1 VLPGKKY
8 TPDDVLP
15 ILARRAWLILALLAL
30 SLAGTTAVSR
40 KLPDKYR
47 SETLIMVVPQ
57 RVPDAYVKAAID
69 SMEDRLQ
76 TISQHILSRSRLERI
91 IVDLGLYAQLR
102 RTEAM
107 EDVVQRMR
115 RDIDIPPIAKADTSF
130 RVTYV
135 SRDAKTAQEVTTR
148 LASLFIEENMRE
160 RENLAEDTNQFLDS
174 QLEDARRRLIENE
187 KKLESY
193 RRQYSG
199 QLPSQAPTN
208 LQAIQNTQQQLQSLS
223 DAMNREREHRL
234 LVERQ
239 LVDLESPDPVVAAT
253 SRPAAPTA
261 ANPASPGEPEPTA
274 QQLEAARARL
284 QLLETRLKPDHPDLR
299 MLQRTIRD
307 LEAKQQTEL
316 KRLGSPEP
324 LPEKPPT
331 PAEILRDRRIREL
344 KDQIAQIDR
353 DLAEKRAQETRLQA
367 VAASYQAKLDAVP
380 TRESELVELTRDYTT
395 VQATYQNLL
404 AKREEAGLAANLQRR
419 NIGEQFKI
427 LDPARVPERPFSPNR
442 VLIYL
447 GGAGGGLFLG
457 LLLTAFL
464 EYRDSTLKS
473 AADITRLFRLPVL
486 AIVPIMISSDERRR
500 RRRRVLL
507 AGIAGVVVLVAGSAA
522 GFLLWGG
529 RF

>member
-1 VLPGKKY
+1 MLPGKQY
-8 TPDDVLP
+8 TLEDVLP
-15 ILARRAWLILALLAL
+15 VLARRKWLIIGLFAICM
-30 SLAGTTAVSR
+30 AGTAAVSR
-40 KLPDKYR
+40 TLADKYR
-47 SETLIMVVPQ
+47 SETLIMIVPQ
-57 RVPDAYVKAAID
+57 RVPDAYVRAAVD

-91 IVDLGLYAQLR
+91 IVDLGLYEELR
-102 RTEAM
+102 RTEVM

-253 SRPAAPTA
+253 TMPAPTPAAGGLPD
-261 ANPASPGEPEPTA
+261 EPTA
-274 QQLEAARARL
+274 LQLEAARARL
-284 QLLETRLKPDHPDLR
+284 RLLETRLKPDHPDLR

-307 LEAKQQTEL
+307 LEAKRQTEL
-316 KRLGSPEP
+316 EGSAVPEP
-324 LPEKPPT
+324 VPEKPLT
-331 PAEILRDRRIREL
+331 PAEVIRGRRIREL

-367 VAASYQAKLDAVP
+367 IAASYQAKLEAVP

-447 GGAGGGLFLG
+447 GGAAGGLALG
-457 LLLTAFL
+457 LLLTALL
-464 EYRDSTLKS
+464 EFRDSTLKCE
-473 AADITRLFRLPVL
+473 ADITRLFRLPVL
-486 AIVPIMISSDERRR
+486 AMVPMMISSDERRT

-507 AGIAGVVVLVAGSAA
+507 AGIAGVVLVAGSAA
-522 GFLLWGG
+522 GFLWLGG
-529 RF
+529 RL

>member
-8 TPDDVLP
+8 TPEDILQ
-15 ILARRAWLILALLAL
+15 ILARRAWLIAGLFAICM
-30 SLAGTTAVSR
+30 AGTAAVSR
-40 KLPDKYR
+40 ALVDKYR

-57 RVPDAYVKAAID
+57 RVPDAYVKAAVD

-91 IVDLGLYAQLR
+91 IVDLNLYEDLR
-102 RTEAM
+102 QTEVM

-115 RDIDIPPIAKADTSF
+115 RDIDIPPIGKADTSF

-135 SRDAKTAQEVTTR
+135 SRDARTAQEVTTR

-187 KKLESY
+187 KKLENY

-239 LVDLESPDPVVAAT
+239 LVDLESPDPLVAAT
-253 SRPAAPTA
+253 TRTAPTA
-261 ANPASPGEPEPTA
+261 PTGA
-274 QQLEAARARL
+274 QPDESTARQLEAARARL
-284 QLLETRLKPDHPDLR
+284 QVLETRLKPDHPDLR
-299 MLQRTIRD
+299 MLQRAIRD
-307 LEAKQQTEL
+307 LEAKQQAEL
-316 KRLGSPEP
+316 RVAAPPEP
-324 LPEKPPT
+324 VPEKPPT
-331 PAEILRDRRIREL
+331 PSEILRERRIREL
-344 KDQIAQIDR
+344 KDQIAHIDR
-353 DLAEKRAQETRLQA
+353 DLDEKRAQQARLQEI
-367 VAASYQAKLDAVP
+367 AASYQAKLEAVP

-404 AKREEAGLAANLQRR
+404 AKREDAGLAANLQRR

-447 GGAGGGLFLG
+447 GGAGGGLALV
-457 LLLTAFL
+457 LALIAFL
-464 EYRDSTLKS
+464 EFRDSTLKS
-473 AADITRLFRLPVL
+473 EADITRLFRLPVL
-486 AIVPIMISSDERRR
+486 AIVPNMISSDERRS

-507 AGIAGVVVLVAGSAA
+507 GGIAGVVLLAAGSAA

>member
-1 VLPGKKY
+1 MLPGKKY
-8 TPDDVLP
+8 TPEDILP
-15 ILARRAWLILALLAL
+15 ILARRAWLILALFAL
-30 SLAGTTAVSR
+30 SLAGTAAVSR
-40 KLPDKYR
+40 KLVDKYR

-57 RVPDAYVKAAID
+57 RVPDAYVKASVN

-91 IVDLGLYAQLR
+91 IVDLGLYEDLR
-102 RTEAM
+102 RTEVM

-239 LVDLESPDPVVAAT
+239 LVDLDSPDPVVAAT
-253 SRPAAPTA
+253 TRPAPTA
-261 ANPASPGEPEPTA
+261 ATGSLPGEPTA

-284 QLLETRLKPDHPDLR
+284 LLLETRLKPDHPDLR

-307 LEAKQQTEL
+307 LEAKQRTEL
-316 KRLGSPEP
+316 KELASSEP
-324 LPEKPPT
+324 VPEKPLT
-331 PAEILRDRRIREL
+331 PVEVLRERRIREL

-353 DLAEKRAQETRLQA
+353 DLAEKRAQETRLQGI
-367 VAASYQAKLDAVP
+367 AASYQAKLDAVP

-447 GGAGGGLFLG
+447 GGAGAGLVLG
-457 LLLTAFL
+457 LLLTALL
-464 EYRDSTLKS
+464 EFRDSTLKCE
-473 AADITRLFRLPVL
+473 ADITRLFRLPVL
-486 AIVPIMISSDERRR
+486 AIVPIMISSEERRSRRR
-500 RRRRVLL
+500 RALL

>member
-1 VLPGKKY
+1 MLPGKKY
-8 TPDDVLP
+8 TADDVLP
-15 ILARRAWLILALLAL
+15 ILARRAWLILALFAVTM
-30 SLAGTTAVSR
+30 AGTTAVSR
-40 KLPDKYR
+40 KLVDKYR

-57 RVPDAYVKAAID
+57 RVPDAYVKASID

-91 IVDLGLYAQLR
+91 IVDLSLYEDLR

-135 SRDAKTAQEVTTR
+135 SRDAKTAQQVTTR

-253 SRPAAPTA
+253 IKPAPTA
-261 ANPASPGEPEPTA
+261 ATGGLAGEPAA

-284 QLLETRLKPDHPDLR
+284 HVLETRLKPDHPDLR
-299 MLQRTIRD
+299 MLQRAIRD

-316 KRLGSPEP
+316 NGLASSEP
-324 LPEKPPT
+324 VPEKALT
-331 PAEILRDRRIREL
+331 PAEVLRERRIREL

-353 DLAEKRAQETRLQA
+353 DLAEKRAQETRLQGIG
-367 VAASYQAKLDAVP
+367 ASYQAKLDAVP

-442 VLIYL
+442 MLIYL
-447 GGAGGGLFLG
+447 GGAGGGLVLG
-457 LLLTAFL
+457 LLLTALL
-464 EYRDSTLKS
+464 EFRDATLKCE
-473 AADITRLFRLPVL
+473 ADITRLFRLPVL

-500 RRRRVLL
+500 RRRRVVL

>member
-1 VLPGKKY
+1 MLPGKKY
-8 TPDDVLP
+8 TADDVLP
-15 ILARRAWLILALLAL
+15 ILARRAWLILALFVLGM
-30 SLAGTTAVSR
+30 AGTTALSR
-40 KLPDKYR
+40 KLVNKYR

-57 RVPDAYVKAAID
+57 RVPDAYVKAAVD

-91 IVDLGLYAQLR
+91 IIDLGLYQDLR

-115 RDIDIPPIAKADTSF
+115 KDIDIPPIAKADTSF

-253 SRPAAPTA
+253 AGPAPTVA
-261 ANPASPGEPEPTA
+261 TGGLPGESTA

-284 QLLETRLKPDHPDLR
+284 QVLETRLKPEHPDLR
-299 MLQRTIRD
+299 MLQRAIRD

-316 KRLGSPEP
+316 KGLGSLEP
-324 LPEKPPT
+324 VPEKPQTPT
-331 PAEILRDRRIREL
+331 EVLRGRRIREL

-353 DLAEKRAQETRLQA
+353 DLAEKRAQETRLQQIA
-367 VAASYQAKLDAVP
+367 SSYQAKLDAVP

-395 VQATYQNLL
+395 VQGAYQTLL

-442 VLIYL
+442 PLIYL
-447 GGAGGGLFLG
+447 GGAGGGLALG

-464 EYRDSTLKS
+464 EFRDSTLTCE
-473 AADITRLFRLPVL
+473 ADITRLFRLPVL
-486 AIVPIMISSDERRR
+486 AILPIMISSDERRR
-500 RRRRVLL
+500 RRRRVVL
-507 AGIAGVVVLVAGSAA
+507 AGIAGVFVLVAGSTA